1 MTKNANDVILR
12 DRMEFDLTSTGD
24 GSRTTVYGRIDLSQY
39 ISVTENRGLAVK
51 AVYFQ
56 VREQSSTALPNTG
69 IWDPVASYL
78 GSSAT
83 VGETSALKLYAT
95 TRAYENAAD
104 VGIASPDVLCV
115 QQYTSTTAPTGT
127 NSGWVITTDD
137 WYGPEDLHPSGY
149 VLVSDLLIGVA
160 ADNWIRNDDDTLEVD
175 ILLIAESVK
184 VTKDRMNEMLTQAQ
198 DL

>member
-1 MTKNANDVILR
+1 
-12 DRMEFDLTSTGD
+12 MEFDLSTTGV
-24 GSRTTVYGRIDLSQY
+24 GSRSTVYGRIDLSQY

-56 VREQSSTALPNTG
+56 VREQSSTALSNTG

-78 GSSAT
+78 GDTAIL
-83 VGETSALKLYAT
+83 GETSGLKVYAT

-115 QQYTSTTAPTGT
+115 REWTSTTAPTAG
-127 NSGWVITTDD
+127 GWCVTSDH

-160 ADNWIRNDDDTLEVD
+160 ADNWIRNNDDTLEVD

>member
-1 MTKNANDVILR
+1 MSKNPGDVILR
-12 DRMEFDLTSTGD
+12 DRMEFDVSNAGD
-24 GSRTTVYGRIDLSQY
+24 RSTVYGRIDLSQY

-56 VREQSSTALPNTG
+56 VREQSSTALSNTG
-69 IWDPVASYL
+69 VWDPVAIVDTAT
-78 GSSAT
+78 GS
-83 VGETSALKLYAT
+83 VSALKIYAT
-95 TRAYENAAD
+95 TRAYENASD

-115 QQYTSTTAPTGT
+115 REWTASTSISDGTTQGA
-127 NSGWVITTDD
+127 SYWCTDTF
-137 WYGPEDLHPSGY
+137 YGPMDLHPSGY

-160 ADNWIRNDDDTLEVD
+160 MDNWRRNDDDTLEVD